1 MVPEPHELNAVA
13 FTTGSADGMTA
24 KLSLRSN
31 FAVNHLRVAIQ
42 AAQSAHV
49 VERAS
54 DTSQHGAWFDGMMM
68 HVPVAITMAAA
79 ALEANCNE
87 IIQDILDGSTLGLA
101 QGHMALLRDLKHD
114 RSGNTTDHYRHI
126 ALLLDQTPDTGS
138 LAWQDAA
145 LLVRF
150 RNALMHFKPAW
161 DSETDIHD
169 GKWVR
174 TLKTKVP
181 ISPGYQ
187 SNFMF
192 PYGFMTYGCARWAV
206 QSSKAFSAQFC
217 SLIGVPDRFIG
228 IEALP

>member
-1 MVPEPHELNAVA
+1 MTELREIEAL
-13 FTTGSADGMTA
+13 TTESPDVIMSA

-31 FAVNHLRVAIQ
+31 FATNHLRVATQ
-42 AAQSAHV
+42 AAQSAYSIEH
-49 VERAS
+49 AS
-54 DTSQHGAWFDGMMM
+54 DTSQHGTWFDGMMM

-87 IIQDILDGSTLGLA
+87 IIQDILDGSTPLGLA
-101 QGHMALLRDLKHD
+101 QGHMTLLRDLKHD

-174 TLKTKVP
+174 TLKAKVP

-192 PYGFMTYGCARWAV
+192 PYGFMTYGCAKWAV
-206 QSSKAFSAQFC
+206 QSSKAFAAQFS
-217 SLIGVPDRFIG
+217 SLIGVPDRFAG